1 MKIVKPLITVIL
13 LAAAAGGIFYFVRM
27 NSVRADEN
35 PGIAVTNGRLELKR
49 YTVQSRYPGRI
60 VEMKADRGDVIKKG
74 DVIAVLEDN
83 DTMATLR
90 SAEAQKKSAGA
101 AKERIHAQR
110 AAAETELSLRETEL
124 ADAKNLMKEKL
135 ISSTELKKRDTA
147 VKAKRQEITS
157 LKKAEAAAA
166 ADEERA
172 SAEIEKVRT
181 VIDDLSVRSPVDGHV
196 EYRLAD
202 PGNVIS
208 SGSRVMAVLD
218 PLDVTMDV
226 FLPSKDAVKV
236 KVGDEARI
244 VIDGVD
250 AVFPAKVDFVADD
263 AQFTPKFVE
272 TREER
277 DKLRFRVILKV
288 SPDTAA
294 AHPRYL
300 KGGMPAVAYLRTD
313 NASWPGNLAVKLP
326 EESAGK
332 SQAASKD

>member
-27 NSVRADEN
+27 NSIRADEN
-35 PGIAVTNGRLELKR
+35 PGISVTNGRLELKR
-49 YTVQSRYPGRI
+49 YTVQSRYPGKI
-60 VEMKADRGDVIKKG
+60 VEMKADRGDIVKKG

-83 DTMATLR
+83 DTMATLK

-101 AKERIHAQR
+101 ARERIHAQR

-124 ADAKNLMKEKL
+124 SDAKSLMKEKL
-135 ISSTELKKRDTA
+135 
-147 VKAKRQEITS
+147 

-172 SAEIEKVRT
+172 SAEIEKVKT
-181 VIDDLSVRSPVDGHV
+181 VIDDLAIRSPVDGHV

-202 PGNVIS
+202 PGNVIG

-236 KVGDEARI
+236 RVGDEARI

-288 SPDTAA
+288 SPDTAS

-300 KGGMPAVAYLRTD
+300 KGGMPAVAYLRTESS
-313 NASWPGNLAVKLP
+313 SWPGNLAVRLP
-326 EESAGK
+326 DEGAGK

>member
-27 NSVRADEN
+27 NSIRADEN
-35 PGIAVTNGRLELKR
+35 PGISVTNGRLELKR

-172 SAEIEKVRT
+172 SAEIEKVKT

-202 PGNVIS
+202 PGSVIG
-208 SGSRVMAVLD
+208 SGSRVMAILD

-236 KVGDEARI
+236 RVGDEARI

-250 AVFPAKVDFVADD
+250 GVP
-263 AQFTPKFVE
+263 
-272 TREER
+272 REGR
-277 DKLRFRVILKV
+277 LRR
-288 SPDTAA
+288 
-294 AHPRYL
+294 R
-300 KGGMPAVAYLRTD
+300 
-313 NASWPGNLAVKLP
+313 
-326 EESAGK
+326 
-332 SQAASKD
+332 